1 MGVLARFSAAR
12 ISKWGLL
19 GGGWRK
25 LFNLG
30 GGALVIEGEEA
41 R

>member
-12 ISKWGLL
+12 ISNWGLL
-19 GGGWRK
+19 GWRK